1 MSLFQKALLKKSMPL
16 AYGPVES
23 RRFGL
28 SLGINTLGPTKVCSF
43 DCRYCDLGPSLL
55 TMNKIRKE
63 IVFPERKDIVEAV
76 KQMLRKNSEGLS
88 SITFSGNGEPTL
100 HPEFEELVDDILI
113 ARSEIAPHAKI
124 VVLTNGAH
132 FDSKKVISGMNK
144 VDTRVVKLDVGND
157 KIMKTLNAP
166 LVRRNLSQL
175 LADFKKLK
183 DCVIQGMFVKGPAD
197 NTQASDI
204 DEWVELIG
212 MIKPIGVQLMTIS
225 RPPADKAIQPVDEDL
240 LYSIAFKLKKRT
252 QLEAQIFGS

>member
-1 MSLFQKALLKKSMPL
+1 MIFGKKTMPL
-16 AYGPVES
+16 AYGPVKS

-28 SLGINTLGPTKVCSF
+28 SLGVNPLGPTKVCSF
-43 DCRYCDLGPSLL
+43 DCRYCDLGASLL

-63 IVFPERKDIVEAV
+63 IVFPNRADIVEAV
-76 KQMLRKNSEGLS
+76 RQSLRKNHEELS
-88 SITFSGNGEPTL
+88 AITFSGNGEPTL
-100 HPEFEELVDDILI
+100 HPEFEELVDDMLVV
-113 ARSEIAPHAKI
+113 RSEIAPHTKLVA
-124 VVLTNGAH
+124 LTNGAH
-132 FDSKKVISGMNK
+132 LDSKKVVAGLNK
-144 VDTRVVKLDVGND
+144 LDVRVVKLDAGND
-157 KIMKTLNAP
+157 KIMKALNAP

-183 DCVIQGMFVKGPAD
+183 DCVIQGMFVKGPID

-212 MIKPIGVQLMTIS
+212 MIKPIGVQLLTVT

-252 QLEAQIFGS
+252 QLEAEIFGT